1 MRELGLVTELLEL
14 QPGLLPHLPTLVS
27 NTSFSRPGI
36 SAPCRSLRRRQIV
49 FSSDTM
55 CCGALQDF
63 HFSLSLS
70 LFFFPGKPSWLSA
83 CVLCWEITGRV
94 PGEEQFRRIVAPHP
108 SPFLCGDGA
117 ARTPRLVFTKGVVSC
132 KWASG
137 KQVLSE
143 ESLILQ
149 FEGKTEPNCV
159 ATSRTLRLSQT
170 YTRAHVHTSLLQR
183 KHSNGWNN
191 ILDSSKGV
199 SNS

>member
-1 MRELGLVTELLEL
+1 ME
-14 QPGLLPHLPTLVS
+14 H
-27 NTSFSRPGI
+27 
-36 SAPCRSLRRRQIV
+36 CRI
-49 FSSDTM
+49 FT
-55 CCGALQDF
+55 
-63 HFSLSLS
+63 SLSLS

-94 PGEEQFRRIVAPHP
+94 PGEEQFRRVVAPYP

-170 YTRAHVHTSLLQR
+170 HTRAHVHTCTLLYS
-183 KHSNGWNN
+183 KEN
-191 ILDSSKGV
+191 ILMAEIIFWIHPRESVIPKLWATWSTFLTLKDIKNRSGTGKI
-199 SNS
+199 NIYELNYIEMDF